1 MSQDMWKDAPK
12 WAMWAAMDDDGQ
24 WYWYRQ
30 KPEMRDMEWKWTEDS
45 EPFSYLDADNWR
57 ESLTP
62 RPDNFIEEMW
72 PEWKQPESPREAQIG
87 GNHYKDMPI
96 QPIEYIA
103 VNGLSFLQGSV
114 VKYVSRYKAKGGL
127 QDLEKAKHCIDL
139 MIEFEYGNT
148 TD

>member
-1 MSQDMWKDAPK
+1 MWKDAPE
-12 WAMWAAMDDDGQ
+12 WAMWAAMDSNFK
-24 WYWYRQ
+24 WYWFEK
-30 KPEMRDMEWKWTEDS
+30 KPCIDGGYFVEYSGDCEEFEYEPCED
-45 EPFSYLDADNWR
+45 WR

-62 RPDNFIEEMW
+62 RPDNFIEDMW
-72 PEWKQPESPREAQIG
+72 PEWKQQESPRSEQVG
-87 GNHYKDMPI
+87 GNHYKDMTI

-139 MIEFEYGNT
+139 MIEFEYGSNGGEA
-148 TD
+148 